1 MSGISA
7 WATWTQWG
15 VSINGAPT
23 VRPEP
28 VEGRKL
34 AAWEAAP
41 ALQKV
46 HPRARRPH
54 PHSKKAVQL
63 AAAMLGDKRFP
74 TLGLVCAT
82 SAGCR
87 EPDVD
92 FQAELVKKGVGFG
105 GPSLFVYTLP
115 TAPPGE
121 LSVALDAK
129 GPLVSIDSGTCSAI
143 TGVGLAAREVNAG
156 RADAML
162 VCAMELG
169 VPDEWMALFLVEKSG
184 RAIDDWKNGFGD
196 GAPQGSDGAMELAAA
211 LAAGQG
217 RVFTSNDAQGF
228 WAQVRLG

>member
-1 MSGISA
+1 MSGITA
-7 WATWTQWG
+7 WATWTAAG
-15 VSINGAPT
+15 VAVNAAPLTGAT
-23 VRPEP
+23 
-28 VEGRKL
+28 GKL
-34 AAWEAAP
+34 AAWAEAP

-63 AAAMLGDKRFP
+63 AAAMLGDKRIAN
-74 TLGLVCAT
+74 LGLVNAT

-87 EPDVD
+87 EPDVE
-92 FQAELVKKGVGFG
+92 FQAELEKKGAGFG

-129 GPLVSIDSGTCSAI
+129 GPLVAIDSGRCSAL

-162 VCAMELG
+162 VCCMELG
-169 VPDEWMALFLVEKSG
+169 VPDEQLAMFLVEKNG
-184 RAIDDWKNGFGD
+184 RALDDWKNGFGE
-196 GAPQGSDGAMELAAA
+196 GAPQGNDGALELAAA

-217 RVFTSNDAQGF
+217 RVFTATDTQGF
-228 WAQVRLG
+228 WSQVRLA